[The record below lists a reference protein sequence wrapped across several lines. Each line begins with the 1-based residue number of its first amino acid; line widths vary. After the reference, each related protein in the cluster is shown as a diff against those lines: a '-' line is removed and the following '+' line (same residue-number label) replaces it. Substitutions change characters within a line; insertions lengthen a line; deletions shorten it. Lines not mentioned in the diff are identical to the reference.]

1 MDIAAQTTSKNPEAA
16 TMLDRM
22 PRLLATDSVLHCS
35 LVEDQQKLGSFQR
48 LYSLNSVSKY
58 FVEDDDG
65 MSLGKYTALLHDKVF
80 LDSWSQLKEA
90 VVEGGI
96 PFNRVHGCHAFEY
109 PRLDARFNQ
118 VFNTAMINHTT
129 IVMKKIL
136 EIYNGFDENIKI
148 LVDVG
153 GGLGITL
160 DLIIS
165 KHQHI
170 HGINFDLSHVIQHAS
185 PYPGV
190 EHVQGD
196 MFESAS
202 KGNAIFMKNCYDAI
216 PQDAKVIIVE
226 AVAPILPETSSAAKN
241 ISYLD
246 ALMMTQIP
254 GGKERTK
261 QEFLEL
267 AIAAGF
273 NSVKFDCNVCNQW
286 VIEFLK

>member
-1 MDIAAQTTSKNPEAA
+1 MHPKLNDMEEEESYSYAMQLASSIALPMVLKAVIELKVFDIMAKSGPDAKLSAMDIAAQTTSKNPEAA

-22 PRLLATDSVLHCS
+22 LRLLATYSVLHCS

-65 MSLGKYTALLHDKVF
+65 MSLGNYTALLHDKVF

-109 PRLDARFNQ
+109 PRGCQ
-118 VFNTAMINHTT
+118 W
-129 IVMKKIL
+129 IL
-136 EIYNGFDENIKI
+136 YDWSDERCLKC
-148 LVDVG
+148 L
-153 GGLGITL
+153 
-160 DLIIS
+160 
-165 KHQHI
+165 
-170 HGINFDLSHVIQHAS
+170 
-185 PYPGV
+185 
-190 EHVQGD
+190 
-196 MFESAS
+196 
-202 KGNAIFMKNCYDAI
+202 KNCYDAI
-216 PQDAKVIIVE
+216 PQDGKVIIVE